1 MGAFSTPPL
10 SLFMPTQLAKKA
22 PGSKQAQDGVIV
34 DNFDVLLEQFGVVL
48 DNNGVIPDKLGNTN
62 EPKNSI

>member
-1 MGAFSTPPL
+1 
-10 SLFMPTQLAKKA
+10 MPTQLAKKS

-34 DNFDVLLEQFGVVL
+34 

-62 EPKNSI
+62 EPKNSILSTENAENM